1 MVALAIVNPIEY
13 VSDEKWED
21 YAIFTQRLK
30 IPGGWL
36 YRYGV
41 RGHDGPMVFVPDAY
55 NHQFPSNR
63 SDPIREF

>member
-1 MVALAIVNPIEY
+1 MVALAIGNPIEY

-36 YRYGV
+36 YRYGMQ
-41 RGHDGPMVFVPDAY
+41 GNGSIVFVPDAH

>member
-1 MVALAIVNPIEY
+1 MVALAIGNPIEY

-41 RGHDGPMVFVPDAY
+41 RGYDGPMVFVPTTAY
-55 NHQFPSNR
+55 PSNR